1 MQKSITK
8 AIFPVAGF
16 GTRFLPETKSI
27 PKEIH
32 TLVDRPHM
40 QYAIDEACAAGISQC
55 IFVTARGKNA
65 LEDYFDPATQLATEL
80 REKGKAKLSQ
90 ILETT
95 NMDIGSIIY
104 IRQHSALGL
113 GHAAILFQSVR
124 VKN

>member
-1 MQKSITK
+1 
-8 AIFPVAGF
+8 
-16 GTRFLPETKSI
+16 
-27 PKEIH
+27 
-32 TLVDRPHM
+32 M
-40 QYAIDEACAAGISQC
+40 QYAIDEACAAGITEC

-65 LEDYFDPATQLATEL
+65 LEDYFDPATQLETEL